1 MALDLPSLRDRLARR
16 AHRSRGFS
24 AAEMMVVVALIGL
37 MVLVTTPALLN
48 FFATMKARTASNRLA
63 SQLRLCRQ
71 VAVARRTQVLM
82 EMQRTNG
89 TTTPTFKA
97 WEEKSSPANIVRDAN
112 GVDGTAGNDD
122 DENWVVKPDK
132 QMGIDG
138 VTFLDSY
145 NDTTPA
151 DPSDALGSSIMDGT
165 GKMTLRFY
173 PNGTV
178 LRINRSS
185 PYSDVG
191 SPADTLIRMRL
202 QRRVNNTR
210 TDNQDVTINRAGKVG
225 ADFTKTG

>member
-1 MALDLPSLRDRLARR
+1 MALNLLSLRSRLARR

-48 FFATMKARTASNRLA
+48 FFASMKARTASNRLA

-82 EMQRTNG
+82 ELQRTNG
-89 TTTPTFKA
+89 STTPVFKA
-97 WEEKSSPANIVRDAN
+97 WEEKSSPRNIARDAN
-112 GVDGTAGNDD
+112 GADGTAGNDD
-122 DENWVVKPDK
+122 DENWVVKSDA
-132 QMGIDG
+132 QMGVDG

-151 DPSDALGSSIMDGT
+151 DPADALGSSIMDGS
-165 GKMTLRFY
+165 GRMTLRFY
-173 PNGTV
+173 PNGQV
-178 LRINRSS
+178 MRINRSS
-185 PYSDVG
+185 PFSDVS

-210 TDNQDVTINRAGKVG
+210 LDNQDVTINRAGKVA
-225 ADFTKTG
+225 ADFTQSS